1 MWPFERSHR
10 GVSVR
15 RRNLASMANI
25 FQLAQVTLPAL
36 FWALVPLRV
45 ASLSGQNSKA
55 SWRSGGGVCPLT
67 TEDMQQG

>member
-1 MWPFERSHR
+1 MWPFEGSHR

-15 RRNLASMANI
+15 RRNLASMSNI

-55 SWRSGGGVCPLT
+55 SWHSGRGVCPLT
-67 TEDMQQG
+67 TEGMPQG